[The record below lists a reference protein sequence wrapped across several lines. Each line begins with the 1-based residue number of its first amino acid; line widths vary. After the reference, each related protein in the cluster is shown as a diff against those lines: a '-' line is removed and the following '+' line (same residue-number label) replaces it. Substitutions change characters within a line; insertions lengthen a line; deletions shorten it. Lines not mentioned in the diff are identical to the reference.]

1 MKIDVSK
8 SPLSNYNDNF
18 EKNLNT
24 FGLFCMSQKND
35 DILMWSHYADSHKG
49 ICFGFK
55 EPFENHIDNDA
66 PIYNR
71 EIEYIE
77 RHPYIDIYNDIQS
90 GKVYNSNDEFK
101 NFCDISGAL
110 LNASITKKHVSWKY
124 EQEIRIVYE
133 GGSGPLVFKPEAL
146 ECVILGMN
154 ITKADEMTIGNL
166 LKQNKWSHAKIYKS
180 KASVAELGLDIIEH
194 PKIT

>member
-1 MKIDVSK
+1 
-8 SPLSNYNDNF
+8 
-18 EKNLNT
+18 
-24 FGLFCMSQKND
+24 MSQKHD

-55 EPFENHIDNDA
+55 EPFENYIFNDA

-77 RHPYIDIYNDIQS
+77 RHPYIDIYNDINS
-90 GKVYNSNDEFK
+90 GKVYNSSDGFK
-101 NFCDISGAL
+101 NFCDISKDL
-110 LNASITKKHVSWKY
+110 LNASITRKHISWKY

-133 GGSGPLVFKPEAL
+133 GGSGPRIFDPVAL

-154 ITKADEMTIGNL
+154 ITKGDEVTIRNL
-166 LKQNKWSHAKIYKS
+166 LKQDKWSHVVLYKS

-194 PKIT
+194 P